1 MNTIHLGI
9 DLIKLDTVDS
19 TNTHASRL
27 LRMKKL
33 PEGTVILADN
43 QTNGR
48 GQSGNA
54 WESEPGKNL
63 TFSVVIYP
71 TCIEIEKQFYISMS
85 ISNGI
90 IDFLQE
96 NKIPST
102 IKWPNDIC
110 AGNSKIAGILIEN
123 TLSGNL
129 LQSSVIG
136 VGLNVNQ
143 HAFRKELGN
152 VTSMYN
158 LNHREFDLN
167 RSLESILEKLNNW
180 IDKLYGKAYGNI
192 KNNYLNN
199 LMALNEWRTYN
210 DVSGK
215 LEGMIV
221 DVADSG
227 LLMVKKRTGT
237 IQAYSFKEISY

>member
-1 MNTIHLGI
+1 MNSIHLGI
-9 DLIKLDTVDS
+9 NLIKLGTVDS
-19 TNTHASRL
+19 TNTYASRL
-27 LRMKKL
+27 LRQKKL

-43 QTNGR
+43 QTTGK
-48 GQSGNA
+48 GQSGNT

-71 TCIEIEKQFYISMS
+71 TFIKIEKQFYISMG

-96 NKIPST
+96 NRIPST

-123 TLSGNL
+123 TISGNL

-136 VGLNVNQ
+136 IGLNVNQ
-143 HAFRKELGN
+143 HAFREELGN

-158 LNHREFDLN
+158 LNNCEFDLN
-167 RSLESILEKLNNW
+167 RSLECMLEKLNTW
-180 IDKLYGKAYGNI
+180 INKLYEKDYGNI
-192 KNNYLNN
+192 KNYYLNN
-199 LMALNEWRTYN
+199 LLALNEWRTYT
-210 DVSGK
+210 DASGEF
-215 LEGMIV
+215 EGMIV
-221 DVADSG
+221 DVAESG
-227 LLMVKKRTGT
+227 MIMVKKRTGT
-237 IQAYSFKEISY
+237 VQAYAFKEISY

>member
-1 MNTIHLGI
+1 MKTIRLGKN
-9 DLIKLDTVDS
+9 LIKLGTVDS

-27 LRMKKL
+27 LRQKKL

-43 QTNGR
+43 QTTGR
-48 GQSGNA
+48 GQAGNI

-71 TCIEIEKQFYISMS
+71 TFIEIEKQFYISMS

-110 AGNSKIAGILIEN
+110 AGSSKIAGILIEN

-136 VGLNVNQ
+136 IGLNVNQ
-143 HAFRKELGN
+143 HEFRKELGN

-158 LNHREFDLN
+158 FNNCEFDLF
-167 RSLESILEKLNNW
+167 RSLEYILEKLNTW
-180 IDKLYGKAYGNI
+180 INKLYEKAYGNI

-199 LMALNEWRTYN
+199 LLALNEWRTYTSI
-210 DVSGK
+210 SGK
-215 LEGMIV
+215 FEGMIV
-221 DVADSG
+221 DVTESG
-227 LLMVKKRTGT
+227 LLMVKERTG
-237 IQAYSFKEISY
+237 IVQAYAFKEISY